1 MEDDIDIIANEAKP
15 EAVATPH
22 ESPSTV
28 RSIRRLDLM
37 PLSNG
42 MLDTTA
48 DELSTNEFPAVSPLK
63 SRSLNLN
70 QRLAESTSTTSTPKS
85 ILSPT
90 KKEGPRPQK
99 NVSFNKS
106 VDAEATT
113 EVFFEDLPKGPSA
126 KKKPGRKPKQA
137 QPAVV
142 ATDEI
147 VCGVCSRPDSQ
158 APNEI
163 ILCDNCDF
171 AVHQMCY
178 GVREIPEGDWL
189 CKSCAQEDV
198 LGLTKKPTEEAS
210 EIAANSVTAPAIEV
224 PDIPNL
230 DHHLRTL
237 QRVLL
242 DRCNGRRTIRMFGQQ
257 DQYEKAHQLIEQTVV
272 AGEGNSMLLI
282 GPRGC
287 GKTTVCIHVF
297 AC

>member
-1 MEDDIDIIANEAKP
+1 VEEVKS
-15 EAVATPH
+15 EAVAVPH

-28 RSIRRLDLM
+28 RSIKRHDFI
-37 PLSNG
+37 PLTNG
-42 MLDTTA
+42 IIDNTA
-48 DELSTNEFPAVSPLK
+48 DELSTNEYPAISPLK
-63 SRSLNLN
+63 NRSLNLN
-70 QRLAESTSTTSTPKS
+70 ERLAESTGAGVTPKG
-85 ILSPT
+85 ILSPS
-90 KKEGPRPQK
+90 KKRGPRPQK
-99 NVSFNKS
+99 NVSFNKG
-106 VDAEATT
+106 VDAEVTT
-113 EVFFEDLPKGPSA
+113 DVFFEDLPKEPSA
-126 KKKPGRKPKQA
+126 KKKPGRKPKQV
-137 QPAVV
+137 QPIAV

-147 VCGVCSRPDSQ
+147 ICGVCSRPDSQ

-198 LGLTKKPTEEAS
+198 LGIAKKPTEEAP
-210 EIAANSVTAPAIEV
+210 EITADPVVAPVIEV

-230 DHHLRTL
+230 DYHLRAL

-242 DRCNGRRTIRMFGQQ
+242 DRCSGRRSVRMFGQQ
-257 DQYEKAHQLIEQTVV
+257 DQYEKAQQLIEQTVV

-287 GKTTVCIHVF
+287 GKTTVYTYIF
-297 AC
+297 